1 MIGCSRPTR
10 QAPRPFAVPSGLHA
24 LRSDPDDA
32 GSQVASADA
41 AFLPYA
47 AGATAVRRCFR
58 TGLTNEG
65 SHEAVRAN
73 SKTGNIAGEPLT
85 KWDSNPPVR
94 APQWL
99 RWRDNGMLKSLAIL
113 IEHCPYCYVSAP

>member
-1 MIGCSRPTR
+1 MIGCQDQHR

-65 SHEAVRAN
+65 SHEGVTQGFYDVFRKPFLVALPQCPDLPDALRSGWSGLA
-73 SKTGNIAGEPLT
+73 AL
-85 KWDSNPPVR
+85 PPTNFDR
-94 APQWL
+94 L
-99 RWRDNGMLKSLAIL
+99 
-113 IEHCPYCYVSAP
+113 

>member
-1 MIGCSRPTR
+1 MFAVRSDQRR

-65 SHEAVRAN
+65 SHEGSDGLFRKGLAAL
-73 SKTGNIAGEPLT
+73 IWAGSFQRPSWQRRSL
-85 KWDSNPPVR
+85 
-94 APQWL
+94 WL
-99 RWRDNGMLKSLAIL
+99 
-113 IEHCPYCYVSAP
+113 

>member
-58 TGLTNEG
+58 TGLINEG
-65 SHEAVRAN
+65 SHEAHAISHVKEVTRHLWIIQFHR
-73 SKTGNIAGEPLT
+73 SGTL
-85 KWDSNPPVR
+85 V
-94 APQWL
+94 APGGAKAASGGAALQ
-99 RWRDNGMLKSLAIL
+99 RMA
-113 IEHCPYCYVSAP
+113 E